1 MYPTYPTPTRALTR
15 LPPSTH
21 THTHMHVS
29 IYVCTC
35 RIRKSTLRRRGP
47 PHRGVSGSML
57 FKGSLLVRRCQRG
70 QTHLLRIPHTQA
82 CRYELRGDVCDY
94 CHAAARHLAPGGVF
108 ALVFPIS
115 PPFQMQR
122 VWTGAQE
129 AGLKMIRH
137 RPVVFKE
144 GEAPILGLFLMCL
157 KEHVPDDFREWT
169 EPPLI
174 IRKRTGSSAPSVP
187 YEGGPRGRGWVCFA
201 GWRAP
206 LLAHST

>member
-1 MYPTYPTPTRALTR
+1 MKKVDPFFSFIRDPKEIDPPAARPPPPWCLRKHAVQRKLACAALPAWTDTSLTYPAHTGLQIRVAGRRMR
-15 LPPSTH
+15 LLS
-21 THTHMHVS
+21 
-29 IYVCTC
+29 C
-35 RIRKSTLRRRGP
+35 RRQAPCAGRGLCLGLS
-47 PHRGVSGSML
+47 H
-57 FKGSLLVRRCQRG
+57 FTSLSN
-70 QTHLLRIPHTQA
+70 
-82 CRYELRGDVCDY
+82 
-94 CHAAARHLAPGGVF
+94 AASVDCK
-108 ALVFPIS
+108 
-115 PPFQMQR
+115 
-122 VWTGAQE
+122 TGAQE